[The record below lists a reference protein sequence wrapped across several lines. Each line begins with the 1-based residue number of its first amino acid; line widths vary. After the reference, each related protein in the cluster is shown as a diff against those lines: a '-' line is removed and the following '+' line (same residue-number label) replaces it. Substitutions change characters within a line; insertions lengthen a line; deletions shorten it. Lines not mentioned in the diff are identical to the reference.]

1 MASRALQGA
10 RPVQAIR
17 EARAVP
23 AGAGHTDRDWREP
36 RRRRDRRLSR
46 RTAGGD
52 LPHPGVR
59 VLRRSHVAPGDHD
72 LSSRAEG
79 AGWTGHDR
87 RHGDCMSL
95 GVRPSCSDARSVAV
109 RSTSSR
115 SPRSGR
121 TGTTLMIASEHARP
135 QPVRISRGGWLD
147 ILRFVA
153 GALIILYH
161 FREAAPTPLGQCS
174 ASAPLAQIW
183 GCG

>member
-109 RSTSSR
+109 RSASSR
-115 SPRSGR
+115 SPRSDRSGTALRLQRRQPGLSRSGFRGTVSLFPFGNRRRAAAVDSSRR
-121 TGTTLMIASEHARP
+121 TCRYRARRP
-135 QPVRISRGGWLD
+135 AVSRQ
-147 ILRFVA
+147 A
-153 GALIILYH
+153 
-161 FREAAPTPLGQCS
+161 
-174 ASAPLAQIW
+174 
-183 GCG
+183 